1 MFLKIMSG
9 EDAPDGDSRKTY
21 RLFSH
26 VSSVN
31 FDRRAKG
38 TAVAEVV
45 FDVDS
50 ASGVGITLEL
60 EGNTYLMNEDGKTI
74 ATFGCMPI
82 P

>member
-1 MFLKIMSG
+1 MYLKLMSG
-9 EDAPDGDSRKTY
+9 EDAPDGDSCKTY

-26 VSSVN
+26 VSSVS
-31 FDRRAKG
+31 FDRRANG

-50 ASGVGITLEL
+50 ASGVGIETFEL
-60 EGNTYLMNEDGKTI
+60 EGNAYLMNDDGKTI
-74 ATFGCMPI
+74 SSFGCMP